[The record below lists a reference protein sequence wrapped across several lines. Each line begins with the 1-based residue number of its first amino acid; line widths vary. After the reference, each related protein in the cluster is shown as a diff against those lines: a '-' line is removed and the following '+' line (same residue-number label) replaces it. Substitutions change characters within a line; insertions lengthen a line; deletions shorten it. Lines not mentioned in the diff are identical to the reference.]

1 MMVEKEYVTV
11 ADTAKLI
18 RQVLKKAFPGVKFS
32 VRSKSYSGGASVRVN
47 WVDGPRIK
55 EVEPVV
61 SRFEGATFDGMIDLK
76 EYKDELVVTS
86 DGNLKKVH
94 YGADFVFCSRSY
106 SVPFFTEKA
115 RIVAERYSV
124 DMPEILIS
132 DYNGSPYL
140 ATDSIIPNIG
150 ERFGTMIYRE
160 AEKEA

>member
-1 MMVEKEYVTV
+1 L
-11 ADTAKLI
+11 TA
-18 RQVLKKAFPGVKFS
+18 
-32 VRSKSYSGGASVRVN
+32 
-47 WVDGPRIK
+47 RIK

-76 EYKDELVVTS
+76 EYRDELVITR

-115 RIVAERYSV
+115 RIVAERYGV
-124 DMPEILIS
+124 DMPEILVS
-132 DYNGSPYL
+132 EYDGRPYL
-140 ATDSIIPNIG
+140 AQDPIIPACR

-160 AEKEA
+160 AEKEG